1 MKKIFYAQNRRSGG
15 AYLRRFLENE
25 YKDKCFVG
33 FPSTQKELDFILSDN
48 CLCFCSHIQLDT
60 AFPEKAKKGY
70 LKLFEEYN
78 KSKTFGITII
88 RHPVK
93 RFYSGIQRQASL
105 LNNPAN
111 SNNHGRFSH
120 LSRIYGPY
128 TKNFMFKNQN
138 PSEFHIAPFSIIIKD
153 ILSNASD
160 QRIEDTVETMW
171 LYESLHTISL
181 GNIAEMESCLNS
193 KPEIIN
199 TPISTLPKSIKN
211 IISKRF
217 NLVGAQENNESYLSK
232 LIDDGILSKKTVE
245 DHREIFPKISTSTPI
260 DETIDP
266 DLLYEWYLRF
276 PYDFALW
283 SWAIKNG
290 NL

>member
-1 MKKIFYAQNRRSGG
+1 M
-15 AYLRRFLENE
+15 L
-25 YKDKCFVG
+25 
-33 FPSTQKELDFILSDN
+33 
-48 CLCFCSHIQLDT
+48 
-60 AFPEKAKKGY
+60 
-70 LKLFEEYN
+70 
-78 KSKTFGITII
+78 
-88 RHPVK
+88 
-93 RFYSGIQRQASL
+93 
-105 LNNPAN
+105 
-111 SNNHGRFSH
+111 GR
-120 LSRIYGPY
+120 
-128 TKNFMFKNQN
+128 
-138 PSEFHIAPFSIIIKD
+138 
-153 ILSNASD
+153 LSNYF
-160 QRIEDTVETMW
+160 EP
-171 LYESLHTISL
+171 HP
-181 GNIAEMESCLNS
+181 NS
-193 KPEIIN
+193 WCRVMA
-199 TPISTLPKSIKN
+199 KN